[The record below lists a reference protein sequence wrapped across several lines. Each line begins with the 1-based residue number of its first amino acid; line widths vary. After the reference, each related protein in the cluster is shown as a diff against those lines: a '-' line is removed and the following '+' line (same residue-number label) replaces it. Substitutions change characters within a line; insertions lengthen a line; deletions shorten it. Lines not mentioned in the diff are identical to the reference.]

1 MISSI
6 MHFFIEPKSFVSIN
20 FLPRRKY
27 QIEKMRQLNIQTFIY
42 SLIYSGG
49 KLYKP
54 QGDLILLVE

>member
-6 MHFFIEPKSFVSIN
+6 MHFFIEQKSSVSIN

-27 QIEKMRQLNIQTFIY
+27 QIEIIQTFIY

-49 KLYKP
+49 KLSAP